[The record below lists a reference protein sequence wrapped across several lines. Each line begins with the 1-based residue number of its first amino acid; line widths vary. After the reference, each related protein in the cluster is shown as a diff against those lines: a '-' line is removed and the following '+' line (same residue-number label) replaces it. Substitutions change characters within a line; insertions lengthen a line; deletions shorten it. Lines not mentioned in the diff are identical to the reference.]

1 MCCGKNRE
9 AARAAAL
16 SAGIAGASRARVA
29 PAAPAHDLTS
39 LIVFEFTGGAPAT
52 IRGPAS
58 GRMYRFESAGD
69 RAQVDARDRRALLS
83 HPALRWIR

>member
-1 MCCGKNRE
+1 MCCGKNRA
-9 AARAAAL
+9 AARAAAM
-16 SAGIAGASRARVA
+16 SAGIAGTSRSRVA

-39 LIVFEFTGGAPAT
+39 LIVFEYRGGVPVT
-52 IRGPAS
+52 IRGAVS

-83 HPALRWIR
+83 NPALRWVR